1 VESVLVSLMFLRL
14 YTAWRFFREWLFAR
28 YASTHLASRLTDIAM
43 DSRLAVK
50 ALLDD
55 MPLRTLALALLLSAV
70 VLAYLVR
77 VAEAPVN
84 ARLLY
89 YWNALWLVS
98 VTMGSVGFGDIYP
111 QTHLGR
117 FLCLLAMAIGAALVA
132 VLTVTVSAKLS
143 FNAAESRL
151 MHFLQRCGRP
161 PDPSLP
167 RAPPEP
173 RPLTLAPSAQSFP
186 CLCEP
191 GWPGC

>member
-1 VESVLVSLMFLRL
+1 MFLRL